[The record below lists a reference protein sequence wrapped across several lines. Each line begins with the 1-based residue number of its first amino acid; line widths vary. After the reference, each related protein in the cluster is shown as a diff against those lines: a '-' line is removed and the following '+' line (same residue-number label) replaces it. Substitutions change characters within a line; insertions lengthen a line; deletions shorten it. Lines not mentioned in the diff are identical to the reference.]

1 MSILTRGEAILPQQN
16 PNVGDDAAKLM
27 GETSTGRDR
36 AEIEDLYRE
45 HNESLLRFLAIKLGS
60 QQEARDVA
68 QEAFVKILGLDQEGV
83 INHLRAYLFRT
94 ANNLAINRLKQRVR
108 RKEAYNVDVGDIN
121 LADDTARVEQT
132 VDARDRIKK
141 LETIVLQ
148 LPPKCRMA
156 FLLYKLECLEYSEI
170 AKRMQISESMVR
182 KYVLQA
188 VRYCHDKIGNG

>member
-1 MSILTRGEAILPQQN
+1 MSNEAA
-16 PNVGDDAAKLM
+16 DLM
-27 GETSTGRDR
+27 EEGAVRERE
-36 AEIEDLYRE
+36 EIESLYRE
-45 HNESLLRFLAIKLGS
+45 HNESLLRFLALKLGS

-68 QEAFVKILGLDQEGV
+68 QEAYVKILGLDQKGV

-121 LADDTARVEQT
+121 LTDERARVEQA
-132 VDARDRIKK
+132 VDARERIKR
-141 LETIVLQ
+141 LEEIVLQ

-156 FLLYKLECLEYSEI
+156 FLLYKLECMEYADI
-170 AKRMQISESMVR
+170 AKRMKISESMVR

-188 VRYCHDKIGNG
+188 VRYCHDKLGAIS